1 MPDNETVLA
10 WHFVGGTLRDGR
22 PVPADGE
29 WLEHDGALVMCE
41 SGLHASI
48 RLIDALQYA
57 PGVTI
62 CRVECAGDMEHDD
75 DKLVAM
81 RRRIAWRI
89 DGEAVLRA
97 FSRWCAL
104 QVAHLWDMPD
114 VVRLYLETGDES
126 LRDAARDAAGTASWD
141 AAGAV
146 AWDAAR
152 DAAWDAA
159 WDEQNE
165 QLERMVEEARGGRT
179 EWAWQAALADS
190 GPGGEE
196 A

>member
-1 MPDNETVLA
+1 MTDNETVLA
-10 WHFVGGTLRDGR
+10 WHFVGDTLRDGR

-48 RLIDALQYA
+48 RLIDALRYA
-57 PGVTI
+57 PGATI
-62 CRVECAGDMEHDD
+62 CRVVCAGEMEHDY

-104 QVAHLWDMPD
+104 QVASLWDMPD
-114 VVRLYLETGDES
+114 VVREYLETGDES
-126 LRDAARDAAGTASWD
+126 LRAAAGAAARDAAGA
-141 AAGAV
+141 AAGA
-146 AWDAAR
+146 AAR
-152 DAAWDAA
+152 DA
-159 WDEQNE
+159 QNE
-165 QLERMVEEARGGRT
+165 QLERMVKEARNGRT

-196 A
+196 EG